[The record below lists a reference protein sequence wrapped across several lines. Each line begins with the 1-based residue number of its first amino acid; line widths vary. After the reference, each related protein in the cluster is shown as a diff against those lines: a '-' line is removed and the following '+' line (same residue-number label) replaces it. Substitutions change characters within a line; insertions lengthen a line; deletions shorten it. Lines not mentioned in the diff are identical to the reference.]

1 MIRVLL
7 RLVLSLVGVSAGFG
21 VFKLMEFG
29 GLFETLTGWK
39 YIAVLIAVCGLFGLI
54 FFILYNKISYF
65 VKKIISAIE
74 QELEKYSSQDL
85 LFSSIGLILGLI
97 IAFFVSKPFLSIE
110 IPIVGEVITFL
121 IYLILAYIGINL
133 PYKRKGEIKEALDS
147 TKIQLFTKEKT
158 KSKKSSTPKILDTS
172 AIIDGRIKDIC
183 MTGFVE
189 GPLIIP
195 EFVLKELQH
204 IADSSDSLK
213 RTKGRR
219 GLDIVKI
226 MQEELPIEVKIN
238 ETAIDDAEEVDMKVI
253 KLAKSL
259 AGSVITT
266 DYNLNKVAD
275 VKGIQV
281 LNINEL
287 ANSIKTLL
295 LPGENLTVQ
304 VIKDGKEANQGIA
317 YLDDGTMIVVENGK
331 RYIGATI
338 DTLVTSVIQ
347 TPAGRM
353 IFVKPI

>member
-7 RLVLSLVGVSAGFG
+7 GLVLSLVGMSAGFG
-21 VFKLMEFG
+21 VFKLMEIG
-29 GLFETLTGWK
+29 GLFEGLVGWK
-39 YIAVLIAVCGLFGLI
+39 YIAVIVSICGLFGFI
-54 FFILYNKISYF
+54 FFILYNKISYL

-74 QELEKYSSQDL
+74 QELEKYSYQDL
-85 LFSSIGLILGLI
+85 LFSSIGLIIGLI
-97 IAFFVSKPFLSIE
+97 IAFFISKPFLSIE
-110 IPIVGEVITFL
+110 IPVVGEVVTFL
-121 IYLILAYIGINL
+121 IYLVLAYIGINL
-133 PYKRKGEIKEALDS
+133 PYNRRGEIKEALDS
-147 TKIQLFTKEKT
+147 TKTQFFSRDKS
-158 KSKKSSTPKILDTS
+158 KSKKSSNPKILDTS

-253 KLAKSL
+253 KLARSL
-259 AGSVITT
+259 GGSVVTT

-331 RYIGATI
+331 RHMGDNIE
-338 DTLVTSVIQ
+338 TLVTSVIQ

-353 IFVKPI
+353 IFVRPV